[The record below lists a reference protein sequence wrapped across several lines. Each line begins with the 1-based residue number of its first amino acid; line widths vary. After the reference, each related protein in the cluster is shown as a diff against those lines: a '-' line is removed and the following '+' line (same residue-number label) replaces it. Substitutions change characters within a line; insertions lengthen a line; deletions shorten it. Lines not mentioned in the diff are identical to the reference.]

1 MNISSVKGG
10 DIVEVDIR
18 GQKFLAYVEYVT
30 KVKGKQSSL
39 KIIPASK
46 NVTYHSCKANQVIG
60 HYKKMQ
66 RTRPEKKVSRTTSN
80 GETLQAL

>member
-1 MNISSVKGG
+1 MNISSVKPG

-18 GQKFLAYVEYVT
+18 GSKFLAFAEELI
-30 KVKGKQSSL
+30 KEDGKQSSL
-39 KIIPASK
+39 KITPALR
-46 NVTYHSCKANQVIG
+46 NVTYYSCKANQVIG

-66 RTRPEKKVSRTTSN
+66 RTRKSATRTTSN

>member
-1 MNISSVKGG
+1 MNISSVKPG

-18 GQKFLAYVEYVT
+18 GTKFLAHVDEL
-30 KVKGKQSSL
+30 VKEEGKQSSL
-39 KIIPASK
+39 KIIPASR
-46 NVTYHSCKANQVIG
+46 NVTYYSCKANQVIG

-66 RTRPEKKVSRTTSN
+66 RARTGAKRKASN